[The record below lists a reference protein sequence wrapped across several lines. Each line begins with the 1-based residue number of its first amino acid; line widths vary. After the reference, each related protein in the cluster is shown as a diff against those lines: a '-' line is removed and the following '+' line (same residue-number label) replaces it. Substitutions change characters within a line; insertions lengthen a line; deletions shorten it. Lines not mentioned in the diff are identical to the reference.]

1 MNISTTEL
9 SDRQLREILRS
20 VRRIAVVG
28 ASTNWK
34 RPSFFVMKYLSQKGY
49 RMLPVNPRAAGQTLL
64 GETVQAKLA
73 DVGPVDMVE
82 VFRRGKE
89 APTIAEEAVQCG
101 AKVLWLQIG
110 VVSEEAREIAER
122 NGLQVVMNRCP
133 KIEFGRLSCE
143 IGWMGIN
150 TGAISS
156 KRRTS
161 I

>member
-1 MNISTTEL
+1 M
-9 SDRQLREILRS
+9 
-20 VRRIAVVG
+20 G

-49 RMLPVNPRAAGQTLL
+49 QMLPVNPKALGQTLL

-82 VFRRGKE
+82 VFRRGEE
-89 APTIAEEAVQCG
+89 APAIAEDAVRCG

-110 VVSEEAREIAER
+110 VASEEAREIAES

-133 KIEFGRLSCE
+133 KIEYSRLWGE
-143 IGWMGIN
+143 LGWQGIN
-150 TGAISS
+150 TGVISS
-156 KRRTS
+156 QRRLR
-161 I
+161 